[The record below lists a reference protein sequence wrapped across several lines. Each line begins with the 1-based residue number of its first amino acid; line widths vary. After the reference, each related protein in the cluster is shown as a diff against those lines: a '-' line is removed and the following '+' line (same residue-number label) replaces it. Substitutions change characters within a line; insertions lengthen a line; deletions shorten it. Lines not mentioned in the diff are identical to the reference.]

1 MTLCRQSRA
10 HLCVRGG
17 RLPLPRICAVVRW
30 VTTDSY
36 ESDEPLSV
44 GRAILHTVLWS
55 PPSGGGALTACCD
68 GSRYGGGKR
77 WSAYKKSVEA
87 LNCTNGVFGDPAPFS
102 PKVCSCR
109 SGVWLPVV
117 DDALWFGK
125 FPRVR
130 QIAYHES
137 LVLKL

>member
-1 MTLCRQSRA
+1 MQAKPSASVRTRGAPAVAADMCGGALGDHRLARIRRTPKCR
-10 HLCVRGG
+10 
-17 RLPLPRICAVVRW
+17 PRNTTHSFVV
-30 VTTDSY
+30 
-36 ESDEPLSV
+36 
-44 GRAILHTVLWS
+44 AN
-55 PPSGGGALTACCD
+55 SGGGALTACCD